1 MYSISI
7 KNNGSFFD
15 IQNESKKV
23 KDPVLYEALNSCGT
37 LSFDTQIEDEAYEE
51 YERLKTRVLVK
62 EDGAIQFVGRL
73 LRTSIDFQNTKSLVF
88 EGELALLNDVLY
100 PPYAFSGTIAEFLT
114 NIINYYNSK
123 CSTIN
128 QINIGR
134 ITVQDKN
141 NYIAR
146 SNEEYSTC
154 WQAISDKL
162 IDLCGGYVSMRWV
175 VVNGTIYRYL
185 DYLDNPGTDASQSI
199 EYAKNIL
206 DVGQEI
212 DAGDICTVLY
222 PFGAKDES
230 TGKKIDITSVNGGK
244 NYIESAN
251 KSIYGVVEKTIEFED
266 VTLPSNLLSKA
277 KAYLEEHDSS
287 ISSLTVKAIDLHVI
301 DDSYVRF
308 NVGDSIHV
316 SSPPNS
322 IDTIMMISERTRN
335 LNNPDKDELT
345 LGKVIDTFTSS
356 VDRPSMTESDENA
369 LNYVDIEYGLSDSST
384 VAPTSW
390 SSESPVWTAGKYI
403 WQRTKCVYINGTITY
418 SNVACIQGA
427 KGEDG
432 APGADGKDGAD
443 GANGKDGIN
452 GTNGKDGTSSYFF
465 VRYSANA
472 DGSGMTIE
480 PASNTKYMGV
490 ATNTVNSAPT
500 SASSYKWSLIKGSD
514 GTNGTPGADGSSSY
528 LHIKYSNDGKTFT
541 ANSGEEL
548 GTWIGTLVD
557 NKLEDSTTFS
567 DYTWKKYVGA
577 DGANGKDGINGTNG
591 KDGTSSYFFVR
602 YSANADGSGMTI
614 EPASNTK
621 YMGVATNTVNSAPT
635 SASSYKWS
643 LIKGS
648 DGTNGTPGA
657 DGSSSYLHI
666 KYSNDGKT
674 FTANSGEELGT
685 WIGTLVD
692 NKLEDSTTF
701 SDYTWKK
708 YVGADGANGKD
719 GINGTN
725 GSNGADG
732 RGISSIIEQY
742 YLSSSNTTQT
752 GGSWVTTCPAWKKG
766 YYIWT
771 RSKITWL
778 NPTEVTYTTPTL
790 AGAINSANENAN
802 NANENIPSESEIQTI
817 AKQQTNM
824 LLGSSG
830 GYLEVLYD
838 SNDKPTG
845 FRIMDSPV
853 ASSAKNVILVNN
865 NGIGFSNSG
874 INGTFFNAWTIDGHL
889 SADAL
894 YTGVI
899 KDKNQLFSINLDTG
913 EIKASN
919 ITLNTPNLVFGTYP
933 NGQYIRALST
943 NDGVNFTGNGNISFY
958 YSGTFLIRNDIGG
971 YPWNMVSISKGATST
986 IFNLLNAQFNSYIR
1000 YANSIT
1006 MRGYDTNS
1014 SNVINKLNLDNYAI
1028 GLTTVANYLSLYSQF
1043 IDTQYDYQDEV
1054 RLANLKYGSSNI
1066 ANELILNSRRVSG
1079 GSAYNN
1085 EIQINN
1091 YKSDANTIL
1100 NSITLSLSGISMYN
1114 NSASPQNS
1122 FTMNEGGINI
1132 SNAYGSLVMYNDINL
1147 TADDDLRFN
1156 AAGGNIYLMTL
1167 GQIWS
1172 KPNGVDSGAISMYA
1186 AGGLFIN
1193 IQGTKKRIY
1202 FDGTYVRCAD
1212 AS

>member
-100 PPYAFSGTIAEFLT
+100 PPYTFSGTIAEFLT
-114 NIINYYNSK
+114 NVVNYYNSK

-162 IDLCGGYVSMRWV
+162 IDLCGGYISMRWV
-175 VVNGTIYRYL
+175 VVNDTIYRYL

-230 TGKKIDITSVNGGK
+230 TGEKIDITSVNGGK

-277 KAYLEEHDSS
+277 RAYLEQHDSS

-335 LNNPDKDELT
+335 LNNPDKDQLT

-356 VDRPSMTESDENA
+356 VDRPSMAEPDENV

-384 VAPTSW
+384 VAPSSW
-390 SSESPVWTAGKYI
+390 SSESPVWTEGKFI

-427 KGEDG
+427 KGQDG
-432 APGADGKDGAD
+432 APGADGKDGID
-443 GANGKDGIN
+443 GANGKDGID

-472 DGSGMTIE
+472 NGSGMTAE
-480 PASNTKYMGV
+480 PTSNTKYMGV

-557 NKLEDSTTFS
+557 NKLADSTTFS

-577 DGANGKDGINGTNG
+577 DG
-591 KDGTSSYFFVR
+591 
-602 YSANADGSGMTI
+602 
-614 EPASNTK
+614 
-621 YMGVATNTVNSAPT
+621 
-635 SASSYKWS
+635 
-643 LIKGS
+643 
-648 DGTNGTPGA
+648 
-657 DGSSSYLHI
+657 
-666 KYSNDGKT
+666 
-674 FTANSGEELGT
+674 
-685 WIGTLVD
+685 
-692 NKLEDSTTF
+692 
-701 SDYTWKK
+701 
-708 YVGADGANGKD
+708 KD

-725 GSNGADG
+725 GSDGTDG
-732 RGISSIIEQY
+732 RGISSIVEQY
-742 YLSSSNTTQT
+742 YLSSSKTTQT
-752 GGSWVTTCPAWKKG
+752 GGSWVTTCPAWEKG

-802 NANENIPSESEIQTI
+802 NAIESIPSDTHILDITKIQTRL
-817 AKQQTNM
+817 
-824 LLGSSG
+824 LLGSNG
-830 GYLEVLYD
+830 GYMEVLKD
-838 SNDKPTG
+838 SNEKPIALR
-845 FRIMDSPV
+845 FMDSMI
-853 ASSAKNVILVNN
+853 ASSAKNVLLINQ

-874 INGTFFNAWTIDGHL
+874 INGPFYNAWTIDGHL
-889 SADAL
+889 SADAI
-894 YTGVI
+894 YTGILQDRVGNF
-899 KDKNQLFSINLDTG
+899 KLNLDTG
-913 EIKASN
+913 EISVKKL
-919 ITLNTPNLVFGTYP
+919 TLNTPDLIFGVYP
-933 NGQYIRALST
+933 NGNYIEVKETEST
-943 NDGVNFTGNGNISFY
+943 DGILFKGTGKILMTPSGAFDVRNIVSNILKNQLQISSDGTSNNISLWNNLHSNANYFANSVTMGSQTQVNGTVNNAVNLYNYLVGSNTEANYISMSNDGSNKYLKINNDKSMNRLWLTRTGNN
-958 YSGTFLIRNDIGG
+958 THLQ
-971 YPWNMVSISKGATST
+971 
-986 IFNLLNAQFNSYIR
+986 L
-1000 YANSIT
+1000 AN
-1006 MRGYDTNS
+1006 YS
-1014 SNVINKLNLDNYAI
+1014 SN
-1028 GLTTVANYLSLYSQF
+1028 
-1043 IDTQYDYQDEV
+1043 
-1054 RLANLKYGSSNI
+1054 
-1066 ANELILNSRRVSG
+1066 
-1079 GSAYNN
+1079 
-1085 EIQINN
+1085 
-1091 YKSDANTIL
+1091 
-1100 NSITLSLSGISMYN
+1100 
-1114 NSASPQNS
+1114 
-1122 FTMNEGGINI
+1122 
-1132 SNAYGSLVMYNDINL
+1132 
-1147 TADDDLRFN
+1147 
-1156 AAGGNIYLMTL
+1156 AGGNIYTNVLEFDSASGILMFNMDYGYPGSFERSSVT
-1167 GQIWS
+1167 GM
-1172 KPNGVDSGAISMYA
+1172 KMYGVDLNINSKDDMRLTASGLLYLNASADYVTKIWYNGQKLKKAVTISGDQIFISTRTMCFRVTGMTNGCLA
-1186 AGGLFIN
+1186 VESVTNGTQSESSGGKYRFQTVN
-1193 IQGTKKRIY
+1193 YTN
-1202 FDGTYVRCAD
+1202 FA
-1212 AS
+1212 

>member
-114 NIINYYNSK
+114 NIVNYYNSK

-230 TGKKIDITSVNGGK
+230 TGEKIDITSVNGGK

-316 SSPPNS
+316 SSPPNG

-356 VDRPSMTESDENA
+356 VDRPSMAEPDENA

-384 VAPTSW
+384 VAPSSW
-390 SSESPVWTAGKYI
+390 SSESPVWTEGKFI

-427 KGEDG
+427 KGQDG
-432 APGADGKDGAD
+432 APGADGKDGID

-472 DGSGMTIE
+472 DGSGMTTE

-500 SASSYKWSLIKGSD
+500 SPSSYKWSLIKGSD

-557 NKLEDSTTFS
+557 NKL
-567 DYTWKKYVGA
+567 A
-577 DGANGKDGINGTNG
+577 
-591 KDGTSSYFFVR
+591 
-602 YSANADGSGMTI
+602 
-614 EPASNTK
+614 
-621 YMGVATNTVNSAPT
+621 
-635 SASSYKWS
+635 
-643 LIKGS
+643 
-648 DGTNGTPGA
+648 
-657 DGSSSYLHI
+657 
-666 KYSNDGKT
+666 
-674 FTANSGEELGT
+674 
-685 WIGTLVD
+685 
-692 NKLEDSTTF
+692 DSTTF

-732 RGISSIIEQY
+732 RGISSIVEQY

-752 GGSWVTTCPAWKKG
+752 GGNWVTTCPAWKKG

-824 LLGSSG
+824 LLGSNG

-865 NGIGFSNSG
+865 NGIGFSNTG

-933 NGQYIRALST
+933 DGQYIRALST

-971 YPWNMVSISKGATST
+971 YPWNMISISKGAAST